1 VSDFLT
7 DRTVIGIG
15 TTLVS
20 VGIALWRRIRPSSG
34 PSWFVRLARMGSAIT
49 RLQVAEGSLDSV
61 KESLLLE
68 REEATYLRQRV
79 RELQAEVDAIRSGSP
94 PPTSSATTPPS
105 GPSNAGSTRSRGVRS
120 RRKPTT

>member
-1 VSDFLT
+1 MSDFLS

-15 TTLVS
+15 TTLIS

-34 PSWFVRLARMGSAIT
+34 PSLFVRLARTGSAIT

-68 REEATYLRQRV
+68 REETAYLRVQL
-79 RELQAEVDAIRSGSP
+79 REARLEIERLRGQTG
-94 PPTSSATTPPS
+94 PTSSASTSPS
-105 GPSNAGSTRSRGVRS
+105 GQSSGGSTASRGART